1 MLKPGELTVTLP
13 VVKRQDLS
21 VSAGGDFGVQIELFY
36 KKPGRYKDDIYDC
49 PDSLLYFLVPAG
61 SGKYQQVT
69 QTFVLPDNVACAFL
83 RIGGTHFSGE
93 CWVEAP
99 RLVQNKKQVCSIP
112 FAKFA
117 DKTDDYNYWTGCN
130 LSTRSWPRWKLDFN
144 GTTVYEGNIFDR
156 ASDIAD
162 FYILLPASV
171 QGNGDLKLTLLKE
184 DNRAAYSYELRSLEI
199 IEEAKHVYLFE
210 QNESWLEAIRATF
223 EPWKDKV
230 TIVQKY
236 VSNRNSPKEQKLDDF
251 FRDKPDEHLF
261 IKMDIEGAER
271 RALAGCEQLF
281 RDCKKIDFAICTYHL
296 HDDEEVI
303 SAFLDKHN
311 CTYRNQKGFFRHKI
325 RSVVLRGNKKVN

>member
-1 MLKPGELTVTLP
+1 MKG
-13 VVKRQDLS
+13 
-21 VSAGGDFGVQIELFY
+21 Y
-36 KKPGRYKDDIYDC
+36 K
-49 PDSLLYFLVPAG
+49 PDSPYLKYYKYIRNHGYSRHLYEFKDEYLSMPVDVR
-61 SGKYQQVT
+61 K
-69 QTFVLPDNVACAFL
+69 DEN
-83 RIGGTHFSGE
+83 R
-93 CWVEAP
+93 
-99 RLVQNKKQVCSIP
+99 
-112 FAKFA
+112 
-117 DKTDDYNYWTGCN
+117 N
-130 LSTRSWPRWKLDFN
+130 LYY
-144 GTTVYEGNIFDR
+144 V
-156 ASDIAD
+156 
-162 FYILLPASV
+162 
-171 QGNGDLKLTLLKE
+171 LKE
-184 DNRAAYSYELRSLEI
+184 DGKRLYFQRTTPPHKIQKYYRALMIEQDQRSAHHYFNNNKDVTGKVFVDVGCAEGYSSLEI

>member
-1 MLKPGELTVTLP
+1 M
-13 VVKRQDLS
+13 
-21 VSAGGDFGVQIELFY
+21 
-36 KKPGRYKDDIYDC
+36 RYIVCKCSNIDDVND
-49 PDSLLYFLVPAG
+49 
-61 SGKYQQVT
+61 
-69 QTFVLPDNVACAFL
+69 
-83 RIGGTHFSGE
+83 
-93 CWVEAP
+93 
-99 RLVQNKKQVCSIP
+99 LVQDTYVELYNILEKKKEIYLENCPNFVIGI
-112 FAKFA
+112 AKKKIQKYYRALSMEQDRRSPHHYFNSV
-117 DKTDDYNYWTGCN
+117 KEVTGKVFVDVGCA
-130 LSTRSWPRWKLDFN
+130 
-144 GTTVYEGNIFDR
+144 EG
-156 ASDIAD
+156 
-162 FYILLPASV
+162 
-171 QGNGDLKLTLLKE
+171 
-184 DNRAAYSYELRSLEI
+184 YSSLEI

>member
-1 MLKPGELTVTLP
+1 MNILKHSIKKFIYGTLP
-13 VVKRQDLS
+13 YYFMK
-21 VSAGGDFGVQIELFY
+21 GY
-36 KKPGRYKDDIYDC
+36 K
-49 PDSLLYFLVPAG
+49 PDSPYLKYYKYIRKHGYSRHLYEFKDEYLSMLVDVR
-61 SGKYQQVT
+61 K
-69 QTFVLPDNVACAFL
+69 DEN
-83 RIGGTHFSGE
+83 R
-93 CWVEAP
+93 
-99 RLVQNKKQVCSIP
+99 
-112 FAKFA
+112 
-117 DKTDDYNYWTGCN
+117 N
-130 LSTRSWPRWKLDFN
+130 LYY
-144 GTTVYEGNIFDR
+144 V
-156 ASDIAD
+156 
-162 FYILLPASV
+162 
-171 QGNGDLKLTLLKE
+171 LKE
-184 DNRAAYSYELRSLEI
+184 DGKRLYFQRTTPPHKIQKYYRALMIEQDQRSAHHYFNNNKDVTGKVFVDVGCAEGYSSLEI

>member
-1 MLKPGELTVTLP
+1 MNILKHSIKKFIYGTLP
-13 VVKRQDLS
+13 YYFMK
-21 VSAGGDFGVQIELFY
+21 GY
-36 KKPGRYKDDIYDC
+36 K
-49 PDSLLYFLVPAG
+49 PDSPYLKYYKYIRKHGYSRHLYEFKDEYLSMPVDVR
-61 SGKYQQVT
+61 K
-69 QTFVLPDNVACAFL
+69 DEN
-83 RIGGTHFSGE
+83 R
-93 CWVEAP
+93 
-99 RLVQNKKQVCSIP
+99 
-112 FAKFA
+112 
-117 DKTDDYNYWTGCN
+117 N
-130 LSTRSWPRWKLDFN
+130 LYY
-144 GTTVYEGNIFDR
+144 V
-156 ASDIAD
+156 
-162 FYILLPASV
+162 
-171 QGNGDLKLTLLKE
+171 LKE
-184 DNRAAYSYELRSLEI
+184 DGKRLYFQRTTPPHKIQKYYRALMIEQDQRS
-199 IEEAKHVYLFE
+199 AHHYFNNNKDVTG
-210 QNESWLEAIRATF
+210 IRATF